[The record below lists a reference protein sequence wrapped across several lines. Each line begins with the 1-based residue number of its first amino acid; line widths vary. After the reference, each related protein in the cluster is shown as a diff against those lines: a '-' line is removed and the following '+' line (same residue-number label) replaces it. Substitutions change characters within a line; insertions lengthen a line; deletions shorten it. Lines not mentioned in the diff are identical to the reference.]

1 MSAVVDT
8 VWRADF
14 GKRRIA
20 AEAALWRHLAPGQVR
35 LSEVAVDVVDV
46 RSALFIGLAHASIEA
61 MSGKRINFGYVGD
74 PPPEWTAH
82 LKWSARILRLV
93 GESISDKELEGELE
107 REEHEQREKR
117 AQRPPGRREVPEFRK
132 RPDAFLTTEDDDPVL
147 YEPTLSIPFRTNN
160 GLDLR
165 FSGLKVY
172 ENGVGFDLVAR
183 EPDPDPTAGIPFDT
197 ETINLGFRIRPD
209 KAHKTRIRLVVAVAP
224 SRGQHGA
231 YGGTVLSNSF
241 KPGDFPDDPNDLWLY
256 GGGDSRG
263 RVRELGVIETRAH
276 YFLSPVPTTG
286 TIHVTVAYPEFG
298 LKMTSIEFDAASFRV
313 PGR

>member
-1 MSAVVDT
+1 M
-8 VWRADF
+8 
-14 GKRRIA
+14 RISPDGA
-20 AEAALWRHLAPGQVR
+20 IGFLLVSEFQSGPGFRDVPVSVR
-35 LSEVAVDVVDV
+35 LSDV
-46 RSALFIGLAHASIEA
+46 RDRRRRCSICAVHRLAHASIDA
-61 MSGKRINFGYVGD
+61 TSGKRINFGYVGD
-74 PPPEWTAH
+74 PPPGWTAH
-82 LKWSARILRLV
+82 LVWSARILRLV
-93 GESISDKELEGELE
+93 GESISDKELERELE
-107 REEHEQREKR
+107 REEQEQRDKR
-117 AQRPPGRREVPEFRK
+117 AQRPPGRRDVPEFRK
-132 RPDAFLTTEDDDPVL
+132 RPDAFLTTEDEDPVL
-147 YEPTLSIPFRTNN
+147 HEPTLSIPFRTNN
-160 GLDLR
+160 GLDLQFTR
-165 FSGLKVY
+165 VKVY

-241 KPGDFPDDPNDLWLY
+241 KPGDFPDDPNEPWLY

-263 RVRELGVIETRAH
+263 RVHELGVIETRAH

-298 LKMTSIEFDAASFRV
+298 LKMTSIEFDAASFRI